1 MPSAKKSLS
10 EGTNLHG
17 STGLKSAPELVL
29 PPRLAAR
36 VVAQFALRVCKYW
49 AWSNRCDPF
58 EAKNGRNWR

>member
-1 MPSAKKSLS
+1 
-10 EGTNLHG
+10 LHG